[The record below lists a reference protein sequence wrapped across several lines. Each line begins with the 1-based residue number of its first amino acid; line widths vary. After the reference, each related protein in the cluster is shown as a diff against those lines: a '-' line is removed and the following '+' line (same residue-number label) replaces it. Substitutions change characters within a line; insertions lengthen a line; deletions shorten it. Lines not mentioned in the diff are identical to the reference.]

1 MMNRSPRIRASDADR
16 DRTAGLLREHHARG
30 RLDPE
35 EFAERL
41 DRVFAAKTIDEL
53 DELTADLPAIDLY
66 PLPAASLPR
75 NRLVSTDLP
84 ATAVLRQSGG
94 HVRVWPGSGR
104 APSAA
109 VAAWGAWSAVM
120 AVLVVLLAV
129 SGNAWPLVWGA
140 AVGVLMG
147 GRWVVSR
154 RAIGHGRAGGAS
166 RQLGASSPEG
176 IDSSREES

>member
-1 MMNRSPRIRASDADR
+1 MTFLI
-16 DRTAGLLREHHARG
+16 TAG
-30 RLDPE
+30 
-35 EFAERL
+35 
-41 DRVFAAKTIDEL
+41 
-53 DELTADLPAIDLY
+53 
-66 PLPAASLPR
+66 S
-75 NRLVSTDLP
+75 
-84 ATAVLRQSGG
+84 
-94 HVRVWPGSGR
+94 
-104 APSAA
+104 
-109 VAAWGAWSAVM
+109 
-120 AVLVVLLAV
+120 LVVLLAV